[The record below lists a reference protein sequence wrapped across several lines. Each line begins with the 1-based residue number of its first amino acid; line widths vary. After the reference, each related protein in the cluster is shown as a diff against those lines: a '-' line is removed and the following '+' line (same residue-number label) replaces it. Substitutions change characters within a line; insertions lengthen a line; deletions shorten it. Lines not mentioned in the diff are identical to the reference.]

1 MFPLL
6 TVYMDQ
12 HVLPASPAHNRRQS
26 YDDSVVAA
34 VTLDARNG
42 DSIAAASGLG
52 HKCCSSFFFAHTQ
65 EAMEFSSFGAKLI
78 IPKP

>member
-12 HVLPASPAHNRRQS
+12 HVLPASPAHKRRQS

-34 VTLDARNG
+34 VMTQLQQQVDLA
-42 DSIAAASGLG
+42 IHVAV
-52 HKCCSSFFFAHTQ
+52 HFVFAHIQ
-65 EAMEFSSFGAKLI
+65 EAMEFSSFGAKVI